1 VIMQTILS
9 EITAMETGLAKGGQ
23 GNANKAIKLQTSKV
37 LNIIHIVE
45 QVTRNEMDI
54 LNWYR

>member
-1 VIMQTILS
+1 
-9 EITAMETGLAKGGQ
+9 METGLAKGGQ

>member
-1 VIMQTILS
+1 MQTILS

-45 QVTRNEMDI
+45 KVTRNEMDI